1 MCKFCDNLEY
11 RTITIPNRTNMAD
24 DNVCEF
30 ASPEIIDIDGEK
42 ITYGVNCAD
51 CRGCADEN
59 SYFSITTWED
69 NMCLNYY
76 HKVRDV
82 IIAPVGARFN
92 FNYCPMCGK
101 RISKELHSDE
111 LNFW

>member
-11 RTITIPNRTNMAD
+11 RDIKIDTRTSLAD

-30 ASPEIIDIDGEK
+30 I
-42 ITYGVNCAD
+42 VQND
-51 CRGCADEN
+51 CEQCENGCSSDN
-59 SYFSITTWED
+59 NYFSITMWED
-69 NMCLNYY
+69 NLHLNYY
-76 HKVRDV
+76 HKIRDL
-82 IIAPVGARFN
+82 IIAPISMRFSIN
-92 FNYCPMCGK
+92 FCPMCGK